1 MSYSIRRP
9 ISSDRLFDSEAM
21 TVSHHTTMSGALRAL
36 ARQRRWAASVGGY
49 SQDFLW
55 DEEAEARVSVDA
67 RGVGQPPRSVSGE
80 RRRPWNLGIAPAAR
94 VRVEAEAARRGLS
107 PSALVEEWGLTLP
120 TD

>member
-1 MSYSIRRP
+1 MTERP
-9 ISSDRLFDSEAM
+9 APDTPDQ
-21 TVSHHTTMSGALRAL
+21 AL
-36 ARQRRWAASVGGY
+36 ARMVVLAARSGNEP
-49 SQDFLW
+49 FP
-55 DEEAEARVSVDA
+55 EARDRLAEVAGPVEAAVFRSLWFPQP
-67 RGVGQPPRSVSGE
+67 RRGQPRKSISGE